1 MRTRPGRRSV
11 LVAAGAAA
19 AASAPNGDKVSPP
32 FQVVEIGVLGQK
44 VENEDFH
51 DAVCIV
57 AMRLLCLPG
66 NARNAVATAAI
77 SANRQADKKT

>member
-51 DAVCIV
+51 YAISTA
-57 AMRLLCLPG
+57 AMRLVCRPG
-66 NARNAVATAAI
+66 NTRNAVAMAAI